1 MDKLKSRFRLDRS
14 VRNSATQASP
24 ITSAS
29 PADNCFT
36 FRAYDDPSPSTPP
49 AGSFESDIASSEYQQ
64 RWETWTDFENWI
76 VQEQRSKGIE
86 LHLVN
91 TYLGLPEFERKL
103 RYVCSRAGTGGLKT
117 YVKRHPE
124 WNRKIENKRT
134 DCKCRLLVKQYP
146 GISTVLGSY
155 RDEHDHA
162 LGNANLRYT
171 NIPKETREH
180 IAGLL
185 RLKLEP
191 DHIVGHSRIK
201 LFLILTG
208 FKAAIDTSGRLR
220 TRRSIQP
227 RSR

>member
-1 MDKLKSRFRLDRS
+1 MDRLKSRFRLDRS

-36 FRAYDDPSPSTPP
+36 FRAYDDPSPSTLP

-64 RWETWTDFENWI
+64 CWETWTDFENWI

-117 YVKRHPE
+117 YVKRHPD

-146 GISTVLGSY
+146 GISTILGSY

-162 LGNANLRYT
+162 LRNIAPVSFVNYLKKYWMLEKVVRMWSGLYRTERDIFEACDT
-171 NIPKETREH
+171 NM
-180 IAGLL
+180 
-185 RLKLEP
+185 
-191 DHIVGHSRIK
+191 
-201 LFLILTG
+201 LIEAYVLG
-208 FKAAIDTSGRLR
+208 YHLPSLSSF
-220 TRRSIQP
+220 
-227 RSR
+227 